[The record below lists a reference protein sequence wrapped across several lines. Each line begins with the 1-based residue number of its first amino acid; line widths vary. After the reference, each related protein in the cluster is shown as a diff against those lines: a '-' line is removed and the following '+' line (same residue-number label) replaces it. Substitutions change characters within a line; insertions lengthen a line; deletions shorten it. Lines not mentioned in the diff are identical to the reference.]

1 MSVIAL
7 KRINVFRQRCSIS
20 TSIHRKRVKAIKIK
34 QFSAPSL
41 AAVEGRGSNKGVRN
55 TLHHSHD

>member
-1 MSVIAL
+1 MLLLLNAKMYFANEAASVL
-7 KRINVFRQRCSIS
+7 QY
-20 TSIHRKRVKAIKIK
+20 TEKRVKAIKIK